1 MNIRKILNKIVVL
14 LSAFSLFW
22 IIAGSVVEFHQKYV
36 FHNHVELWQAITCKT
51 VSDQKKIVQNLDK
64 DLLMNFEIGHCNA
77 ESVHETKM
85 LLTLSSM
92 ESIFSDY
99 HYDLITAQYRPDLV
113 FRGPPMA

>member
-1 MNIRKILNKIVVL
+1 MNIKSTLHKILVL

-51 VSDQKKIVQNLDK
+51 VNDQKKIVQTLDK
-64 DLLMNFEIGHCNA
+64 DLQLNFDIGHRKA
-77 ESVHETKM
+77 ESVHETKL